1 MTASKRPFAVVTV
14 AARGMG
20 AAIAERLAA
29 DGFDLVL
36 TDAPAPD
43 LAPAVGYPL
52 GTAEQLSTVATCRSQ
67 GALVLVSP
75 GDVRDEETL
84 RAAVHLVPDGG
95 PPWPRRAS
103 AERKRM
109 RGFIG
114 RLQVAVAVAGIIG
127 ADKPAWEFTHDELTL
142 DLGVNFHG
150 VANPA
155 RAAVPR
161 LLRAPAGAG
170 RFVAVVST
178 AGETGLPRLAGYVS
192 SKHAALG
199 YIRSLAADLGSFG
212 VTANAVFPGNTRTA
226 LLERSA
232 TVYGLRKVEEFTPH
246 QRLGRPV
253 EPAEIAAAVSWLC
266 GQGTTA
272 VPGLAIRVDGG
283 FVG

>member
-1 MTASKRPFAVVTV
+1 MTTTRPFAVVTG

-20 AAIAERLAA
+20 AATAERLAA

-36 TDAPAPD
+36 IDAPAPD
-43 LAPAVGYPL
+43 LATAVGYEL
-52 GTAEQLSTVATCRSQ
+52 GTAEQLLATAERCRSHGGQ
-67 GALVLVSP
+67 VLVSP
-75 GDVRDEETL
+75 GDVRDENSVQ
-84 RAAVHLVPDGG
+84 AAVDLVPV
-95 PPWPRRAS
+95 
-103 AERKRM
+103 
-109 RGFIG
+109 G

-127 ADKPAWEFTHDELTL
+127 ADKPVWAFTHDELAI
-142 DLGVNFHG
+142 DLAVNFHG
-150 VANPA
+150 VANLA

-161 LLRAPAGAG
+161 LLHAPTGSG

-199 YIRSLAADLGSFG
+199 YIRSLAADLGPIG
-212 VTANAVFPGNTRTA
+212 VTANAILPGSTRTA

-232 TVYGLRKVEEFTPH
+232 TIYGLSSAEDFASH
-246 QRLGRPV
+246 QRLGRLV

-266 GQGTTA
+266 GPGATA
-272 VPGLAIRVDGG
+272 VTGAAIRVDGG

>member
-1 MTASKRPFAVVTV
+1 MTPTNRPFAVVTG

-36 TDAPAPD
+36 VDGPAAD
-43 LAPAVGYPL
+43 LAQAVGYPL
-52 GTAEQLSTVATCRSQ
+52 GTAQQLTDLAEKCRSH
-67 GALVLVSP
+67 GGRVLVSP
-75 GDVRDEETL
+75 GDVRDEEVL
-84 RAAVHLVPDGG
+84 LAAVDLVPD
-95 PPWPRRAS
+95 
-103 AERKRM
+103 
-109 RGFIG
+109 G

-127 ADKPAWEFTHDELTL
+127 ADKPAWEFTHDELAT
-142 DLGVNFHG
+142 DLAVNFHG
-150 VANPA
+150 VANLA

-161 LLRAPAGAG
+161 LLSGPAGLG

-178 AGETGLPRLAGYVS
+178 AGESGLPRLAGYVS

-199 YIRSLAADLGSFG
+199 YIRSLAADLGPSG
-212 VTANAVFPGNTRTA
+212 VTANAVLPGSTRTA

-232 TVYGLRKVEEFTPH
+232 QVYGLHSAEDFAPH
-246 QRLGRPV
+246 QRLGRLV

-266 GQGTTA
+266 GPGATA
-272 VPGLAIRVDGG
+272 VTGAAIRVDGG